1 MHVALRGAKVKRV
14 FGTLFL
20 NCDSLFLNCDSVIQI
35 YNHWV
40 LLKKKM
46 FSTHNL
52 NEE

>member
-20 NCDSLFLNCDSVIQI
+20 NCDSVIQI

-40 LLKKKM
+40 PLKKKM

-52 NEE
+52 SED